1 MKFMAKNIFSSME
14 AKLYLLV
21 VLVVIAMIAF
31 AIIFSLLSPTP
42 TSIEAPLP
50 HGEISTPSDSI

>member
-1 MKFMAKNIFSSME
+1 MAKNIFSSVE

-21 VLVVIAMIAF
+21 VLVIVAMIAF
-31 AIIFSLLSPTP
+31 AVIFSLLSPAP

-50 HGEISTPSDSI
+50 REEISTPSDSL